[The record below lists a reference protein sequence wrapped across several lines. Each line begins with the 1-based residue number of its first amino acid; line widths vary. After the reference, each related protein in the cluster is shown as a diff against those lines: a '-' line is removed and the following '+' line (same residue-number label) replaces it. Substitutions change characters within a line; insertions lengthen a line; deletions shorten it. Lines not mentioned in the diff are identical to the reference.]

1 MFSPHNLDSAYFE
14 TDQSTDQ
21 SHGGGWDGRLYV
33 SHYHAGLWVLDIE
46 TLVSPTNPDDRFG
59 TYAEATVAWFLPHGD
74 NGIIL
79 ESDFYEFSWVPFL
92 WAVEHHNGITYA
104 SCISTGLYVMQL
116 DIDIPYLG
124 TNV

>member
-1 MFSPHNLDSAYFE
+1 MVDKLSERDFYANVNGR
-14 TDQSTDQ
+14 TDD
-21 SHGGGWDGRLYV
+21 DGIV
-33 SHYHAGLWVLDIE
+33 
-46 TLVSPTNPDDRFG
+46 
-59 TYAEATVAWFLPHGD
+59 
-74 NGIIL
+74 L

-104 SCISTGLYVMQL
+104 SCISTGLYVVQL